1 MGASYKYKLAEKS
14 YYLTMFNADYHPL
27 QRGRGNFHVDRFP
40 LQRGRGLGGLFASM
54 FQKILPFGKSFL
66 KAGKNIIQSETGK
79 SILNDTIN
87 SAATTALLENNP
99 EEAKQQMIKSL
110 KRSGNKTKHAVGKI
124 AKNKLEKVLT
134 GKGNVKSKSKR
145 RRKNMKK
152 RISLLDN

>member
-1 MGASYKYKLAEKS
+1 MG
-14 YYLTMFNADYHPL
+14 PL

-87 SAATTALLENNP
+87 SAASAATTALLENNP

-145 RRKNMKK
+145 KRKKK
-152 RISLLDN
+152 KKKFFWKKKKKKKKKKS

>member
-1 MGASYKYKLAEKS
+1 
-14 YYLTMFNADYHPL
+14 MFNADYHPL

-87 SAATTALLENNP
+87 SAASAATTALLENNP

-134 GKGNVKSKSKR
+134 GKGNVKSKR

>member
-1 MGASYKYKLAEKS
+1 MG
-14 YYLTMFNADYHPL
+14 
-27 QRGRGNFHVDRFP
+27 
-40 LQRGRGLGGLFASM
+40 
-54 FQKILPFGKSFL
+54 
-66 KAGKNIIQSETGK
+66 AGKNIIQSETGK

-87 SAATTALLENNP
+87 SAASAATTALLENNP

-152 RISLLDN
+152 KNITFGQLKKKKKKKKKS

>member
-1 MGASYKYKLAEKS
+1 
-14 YYLTMFNADYHPL
+14 MFNADYHPL
-27 QRGRGNFHVDRFP
+27 QRGRGNFRVDRFP

-87 SAATTALLENNP
+87 SAASAATTALLENNP

-152 RISLLDN
+152 EYHFWTIKKKNVTLSSRK

>member
-1 MGASYKYKLAEKS
+1 
-14 YYLTMFNADYHPL
+14 MFNADYHPL

-87 SAATTALLENNP
+87 SAASAATTALLENNP

-152 RISLLDN
+152 RISLLDKKKKNVTLSSRK

>member
-1 MGASYKYKLAEKS
+1 
-14 YYLTMFNADYHPL
+14 MFNADYHPL
-27 QRGRGNFHVDRFP
+27 QRGRGNFHVYRFP

-87 SAATTALLENNP
+87 SAASAATTALLENNP

>member
-1 MGASYKYKLAEKS
+1 
-14 YYLTMFNADYHPL
+14 
-27 QRGRGNFHVDRFP
+27 
-40 LQRGRGLGGLFASM
+40 M

-87 SAATTALLENNP
+87 SAASAATTALLENNP

>member
-1 MGASYKYKLAEKS
+1 
-14 YYLTMFNADYHPL
+14 
-27 QRGRGNFHVDRFP
+27 
-40 LQRGRGLGGLFASM
+40 
-54 FQKILPFGKSFL
+54 
-66 KAGKNIIQSETGK
+66 
-79 SILNDTIN
+79 
-87 SAATTALLENNP
+87 
-99 EEAKQQMIKSL
+99 MIKSL

>member
-1 MGASYKYKLAEKS
+1 
-14 YYLTMFNADYHPL
+14 
-27 QRGRGNFHVDRFP
+27 
-40 LQRGRGLGGLFASM
+40 M

-87 SAATTALLENNP
+87 SAASAATTALLENNP

-134 GKGNVKSKSKR
+134 GKGYVKSKSKR

>member
-1 MGASYKYKLAEKS
+1 
-14 YYLTMFNADYHPL
+14 MFNADYHPL

-87 SAATTALLENNP
+87 SAASAATTALLENNP

-152 RISLLDN
+152 RISLLDNLKKNVTLSSRK

>member
-1 MGASYKYKLAEKS
+1 MLIGFLYREGEGLVGC
-14 YYLTMFNADYHPL
+14 L
-27 QRGRGNFHVDRFP
+27 QACFKRW
-40 LQRGRGLGGLFASM
+40 RGLGGLFASM

-87 SAATTALLENNP
+87 SAASAATTALLENNP